1 MRTWACILVATT
13 VVLAACDEAK
23 PRHPP
28 PEPAPPYADRA
39 PPLGSAER
47 PGLARW
53 NAQAGVFEMGGKPLQ
68 TARIWTFDGATDGFT
83 AMNAEGSIEPS
94 GGLRLVNRAPD
105 SILLSPKGLD
115 IPGGRYPLVLV
126 RLTRVKAGGQ
136 WSGALFYLTAQ
147 HQAGEQFRGNPKD
160 MRGPEVGETVTLVYD
175 MRQTPA
181 ASDWANSAIDQL
193 RFDSDDAPGGEFVI
207 KQVAVAAAPEPA
219 APPHG
224 AAAATAS
231 TPAPAPATR

>member
-1 MRTWACILVATT
+1 MRTWACILAAAAVG
-13 VVLAACDEAK
+13 LAACDEAK

-47 PGLARW
+47 PGLAKW
-53 NAQAGVFEMGGKPLQ
+53 NAQAGVFEMDGQALH
-68 TARIWTFDGATDGFT
+68 TARLWTFDGATDGFT
-83 AMNAEGSIEPS
+83 ASNAEATIEPS
-94 GGLRLVNRAPD
+94 GGLRLVNRGAD
-105 SILLSPKGLD
+105 AILLSPKGLD

-136 WSGALFYLTAQ
+136 WAGALFYITAQ
-147 HQAGEQFRGNPKD
+147 HQAAEQFRGNAKD
-160 MRGPEVGETVTLVYD
+160 MRGPEVGETMTLVYD
-175 MRQTPA
+175 MRQMPA

-207 KQVAVAAAPEPA
+207 RQVAVAAAPQPP
-219 APPHG
+219 APPEG
-224 AAAATAS
+224 AAA
-231 TPAPAPATR
+231 PAPAPAPGA